1 MEIDRKS
8 MTKTLGQPFPSP
20 EGHRA
25 YGVNGYDFSS
35 PLDLFFD
42 EQTVNRFLDR
52 VEKGGGA

>member
-1 MEIDRKS
+1 MFNLPHFVNELRDTFVGFAARS
-8 MTKTLGQPFPSP
+8 GPL
-20 EGHRA
+20 
-25 YGVNGYDFSS
+25 NGYDFSS